1 MVSRRKAARR
11 RETLFTTGLN
21 PCIGVLLWDD
31 NWIVLGHLQDSSRG
45 SFEKSY
51 QAVLEKMRADSAG
64 SSVVYG
70 GIAYHRHYDDSS
82 IDHRET
88 LRNFLRL
95 NGVVVQTDS
104 VGSNEDADSPSLRV
118 AISRSSKYLHPQI
131 RTALK
136 RSAERFPDDAVP
148 KPLQVARSGQYAGRV
163 PLNGAPAIAL
173 VSGQN
178 TVETFDYG
186 NFTDKMKKNARYAL

>member
-21 PCIGVLLWDD
+21 PCVGVLLWDD

-70 GIAYHRHYDDSS
+70 GIAYHRHYDDGS

-88 LRNFLRL
+88 LGNFLRL
-95 NGVVVQTDS
+95 NGSWSRPTRW
-104 VGSNEDADSPSLRV
+104 EATRMLTRLR
-118 AISRSSKYLHPQI
+118 
-131 RTALK
+131 
-136 RSAERFPDDAVP
+136 
-148 KPLQVARSGQYAGRV
+148 
-163 PLNGAPAIAL
+163 
-173 VSGQN
+173 
-178 TVETFDYG
+178 
-186 NFTDKMKKNARYAL
+186 